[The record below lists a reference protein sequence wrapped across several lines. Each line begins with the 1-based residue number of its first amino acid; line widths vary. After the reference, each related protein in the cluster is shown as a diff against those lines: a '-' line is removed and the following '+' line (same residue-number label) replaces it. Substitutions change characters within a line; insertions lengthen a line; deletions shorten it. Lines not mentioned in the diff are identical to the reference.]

1 MKWWVTGYKFSGTG
15 DKENCLLNKEF
26 FVLGAFKGHSSVHV
40 GSVIHAVNSDFMV
53 VSGRM
58 SS

>member
-1 MKWWVTGYKFSGTG
+1 MKWCGTGYKFSGTG
-15 DKENCLLNKEF
+15 DKENCLLNKEC
-26 FVLGAFKGHSSVHV
+26 FVLDAFKGHSSVHV
-40 GSVIHAVNSDFMV
+40 GSVINAVNTDFMV